1 LNNRLKQLKR
11 SNYTVISQ
19 ADKDLYQEVAF
30 AHYYESNGSDLVIT
44 LNKIRDLLIEY
55 TEAEQYERCELLK
68 DILDR
73 FE

>member
-1 LNNRLKQLKR
+1 MVFD
-11 SNYTVISQ
+11 Y
-19 ADKDLYQEVAF
+19 
-30 AHYYESNGSDLVIT
+30 YYESNGYDLVVT
-44 LNKIRDLLIEY
+44 LDKIRARLIEY